1 MNRIRSG
8 GEVSE
13 KQKQLREVEG
23 DILQIK
29 NEHQASNHD
38 KVNAMRK
45 ELYQVKGQVD
55 SVKYEIDRKKNQR
68 QRNSELIADYEKRAD
83 QLRSEWHKV
92 NEKEFEDS
100 HEKDCPTCGQS
111 LPEEQLKEA
120 HEKAKAN
127 FNLQKAEA
135 LEGIV
140 AQGKSLKAKSET
152 LVAENDKL
160 QDEALQK
167 EKKLSELQEQITA
180 LDSEIKALEEKTS
193 DITENSGYRTKVEQ
207 AKNIEKSIEALRSS
221 VDESA
226 SKVKDQI
233 TNLKAEKDKLELDLS
248 KFNQE
253 NLAQKRMQELA
264 DQEKKLAAEFE
275 QLEQQLYLT
284 EEFIRTKVNLLEEK
298 INSKFQYAQFKLFDT
313 QINDGLKETCETL
326 YKGVPYSG
334 GLNNAARI
342 NVGLDIINTLSEHY
356 GFSAPIFV
364 DNSEAVTRL
373 IDTKAQVISLIVS
386 EEDKALRVEQ
396 AERTA
401 QEAI

>member
-1 MNRIRSG
+1 M
-8 GEVSE
+8 
-13 KQKQLREVEG
+13 
-23 DILQIK
+23 
-29 NEHQASNHD
+29 
-38 KVNAMRK
+38 
-45 ELYQVKGQVD
+45 
-55 SVKYEIDRKKNQR
+55 
-68 QRNSELIADYEKRAD
+68 
-83 QLRSEWHKV
+83 
-92 NEKEFEDS
+92 
-100 HEKDCPTCGQS
+100 
-111 LPEEQLKEA
+111 
-120 HEKAKAN
+120 
-127 FNLQKAEA
+127 
-135 LEGIV
+135 
-140 AQGKSLKAKSET
+140 KAKSET